1 MKKNIRNLILILL
14 VIIVAIVPGY
24 PALAETIG
32 VIMTGDI
39 QYYQEIH
46 EVFLDEM
53 SDVLHQEGI
62 EIIVQKP
69 GPNPMSWINTARKLV
84 TIGSDFIV
92 SYGMPGTLTTLKE
105 TSEIPVIFA
114 GVYSPET
121 MNLTGKNATG
131 IGSTVSVEAVIKGLD
146 ELKKFD
152 KLGVLFNKSEKD
164 TIVQVKQIKRLEKK
178 LGFKTVLFNVRNKM
192 DIKKIKNIDALLI
205 TTSSTCVKD
214 IDDIIV
220 VARKER
226 ISTAALIGGCAE
238 KGVVLTVT
246 ANPHEQ
252 GRELAN
258 IVKKVLG
265 GAKTSEIPVKQPE
278 QIEVIVN
285 LREAKTLGI
294 DIPVNV
300 LSTATGLIE

>member
-1 MKKNIRNLILILL
+1 
-14 VIIVAIVPGY
+14 
-24 PALAETIG
+24 
-32 VIMTGDI
+32 
-39 QYYQEIH
+39 
-46 EVFLDEM
+46 
-53 SDVLHQEGI
+53 
-62 EIIVQKP
+62 
-69 GPNPMSWINTARKLV
+69 
-84 TIGSDFIV
+84 
-92 SYGMPGTLTTLKE
+92 
-105 TSEIPVIFA
+105 
-114 GVYSPET
+114 